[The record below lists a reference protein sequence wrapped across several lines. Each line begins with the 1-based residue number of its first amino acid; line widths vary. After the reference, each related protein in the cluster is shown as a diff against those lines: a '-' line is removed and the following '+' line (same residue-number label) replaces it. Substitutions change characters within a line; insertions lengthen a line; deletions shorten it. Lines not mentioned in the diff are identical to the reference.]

1 MRKNL
6 DDNFTYELGLNLVI
20 FELKSPS
27 ISHDKACLTVF
38 DKQSHIIKDSFSI
51 IISEKKS
58 SNMFSSAGILL
69 SYILF
74 LNTGTRKYLMKT

>member
-20 FELKSPS
+20 FEMKSPS

-38 DKQSHIIKDSFSI
+38 DKQIHIFKDSFSI
-51 IISEKKS
+51 IISEKK
-58 SNMFSSAGILL
+58 I
-69 SYILF
+69 I
-74 LNTGTRKYLMKT
+74 KYVFICRNFTFIHTIS